1 MLARMLVPPLC
12 WGCGGVARR
21 REPLCGG
28 CRRLLRRL
36 GPDPVL
42 LCGVPVWAPVAY
54 SGPARDLV
62 RALKFRGATAV
73 ADAMAAQ
80 IAANAPADLLGAEGA
95 EAALGAANSEAAL
108 RAGGTDAALGAGGT
122 DAALG
127 AGGTDAALGA
137 GGTDAALGAGTSPPG
152 AGRAAWRP
160 ALVPVPL
167 HPRRLRRRGYN
178 QAALIADALARRAGL
193 EIADCLART
202 GSAATQVGRG
212 RAERRAGPAGSV
224 DLRAPVPGCA
234 VLVDDV
240 ATTGATLAACAA
252 ALRVGGSVDVAA
264 LVFART
270 IGR

>member
-1 MLARMLVPPLC
+1 MLVPPLC
-12 WGCGGVARR
+12 WGCAGVARR
-21 REPLCGG
+21 REPLCLS

-42 LCGVPVWAPVAY
+42 LCGLPVWAPVAY

-80 IAANAPADLLGAEGA
+80 IAANAPARLLRTPGAEPA
-95 EAALGAANSEAAL
+95 RADAL
-108 RAGGTDAALGAGGT
+108 
-122 DAALG
+122 
-127 AGGTDAALGA
+127 
-137 GGTDAALGAGTSPPG
+137 PPV
-152 AGRAAWRP
+152 
-160 ALVPVPL
+160 LVPVPL

-178 QAALIADALARRAGL
+178 QAALIADALARRAGV
-193 EIADCLART
+193 EVADCLART
-202 GSAATQVGRG
+202 GSSVTQVGRD
-212 RAERRAGPAGSV
+212 RSERRAGPAGSV
-224 DLRAPVPGCA
+224 EIRGQVPDLV

-252 ALRVGGSVDVAA
+252 VARAAGACEVTA